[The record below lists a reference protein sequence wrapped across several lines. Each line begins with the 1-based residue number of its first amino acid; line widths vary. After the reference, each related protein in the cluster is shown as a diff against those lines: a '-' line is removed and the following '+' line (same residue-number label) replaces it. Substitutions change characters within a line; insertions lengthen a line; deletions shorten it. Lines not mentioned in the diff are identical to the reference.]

1 MKHVY
6 FDMKYADLK
15 LRIANAQK
23 AEETAR
29 RHSEVKEADRQ
40 YKLAKKLEK
49 ELSDLIEKNTE
60 VTVLE
65 EAGVTF
71 SERN

>member
-1 MKHVY
+1 MKQVY

-29 RHSEVKEADRQ
+29 KHSEVKEAHRQ
-40 YKLAKKLEK
+40 YKLSEKLQK